1 MVVFLINTRRCYF
14 GTSQGRP
21 FFVVRAAEW
30 QRHPL
35 IQPTVGCGPAGACG
49 LGWSLGEAMLREYE
63 EAIDD
68 IEVKFEDGE

>member
-1 MVVFLINTRRCYF
+1 M
-14 GTSQGRP
+14 
-21 FFVVRAAEW
+21 VRAAEL